1 MKIVKKIFDLLN
13 LTKNKQYFFL
23 FTLIT
28 FTALLDILGVAS
40 IFPFVS
46 ILVNPQLIE
55 TNSVFAYFY
64 KTLALLGV
72 SGVQQFTFI
81 VGITTFIL
89 LIFSSIFRILSNF
102 NQIHFILKLESAISK
117 YLIQSY
123 LYRPYVWFLKQN
135 SSDLGRNILSE
146 VSHVVSGTLMPTL
159 VIFSQSL
166 VIFLLFVLL
175 CFSNFI
181 VAISV
186 GLIFGLSYLSIFYFT
201 KNFLN
206 RIGNERLKAN
216 KERFMEVGEA
226 FNAIKEIKYKG
237 LEQTYINRFT
247 KPMHSYIRSQLLFEG
262 TAYLPRYLIEGIAF
276 GGLIIAILVLISHN
290 VSIINIIPYIA
301 LYTFAG
307 YRLMPA
313 LQQVYTSLAQL
324 RFVAPNLDKL
334 HEDLMNS
341 KFTEDSKIREQ
352 KFMQINKF
360 IKLKN
365 ISYNYPDTKKI
376 SLQNISLTIPIFSKV
391 GITGPSGSG
400 KTTLIDIILGL
411 LEADSGTINVD
422 DKIITNKNKITL
434 QNSIGYVPQQINL
447 TDNSVAANIAFG
459 VNIKD
464 INRKSL
470 ENAAKN
476 ANLHNFITQELPQGY
491 DTVIGE
497 RGARLSGGQKQRIGI
512 ARALYHNPQILILDE
527 ATNALDNLTEQ
538 VVMEAIENLKRKIT
552 IIVISHSLNIV
563 KNCDIIFLLDKGQLI
578 AQGTYSELVQS
589 NKIFKEMA
597 KID

>member
-23 FTLIT
+23 FILIL
-28 FTALLDILGVAS
+28 FTGLLDTLGVAS

-55 TNSVFAYFY
+55 TNNVFAYFY
-64 KTLALLGV
+64 KTLTLLGV

-81 VGITTFIL
+81 VGVTTFVL
-89 LIFSSIFRILSNF
+89 LILSSIFRIITNY
-102 NQIHFILKLESAISK
+102 NQINFILKLESGISK

-123 LYRPYVWFLKQN
+123 LYRSYVWFLKQN
-135 SSDLGRNILSE
+135 STDLGRNILSE
-146 VSHVVSGTLMPTL
+146 VSHVVGGTLMPTL

-175 CFSNFI
+175 CFSSFI
-181 VAISV
+181 IAISV
-186 GLIFGLSYLSIFYFT
+186 GLVFGLAYLSIFYFT

-206 RIGNERLKAN
+206 RVGNERLKAN

-226 FNAIKEIKYKG
+226 FNAIKEIKFKG
-237 LEQTYINRFT
+237 LEQTYINRFI
-247 KPMHSYIRSQLLFEG
+247 KPMQSYVRSQFLFEG
-262 TAYLPRYLIEGIAF
+262 TAYLPRYFIEGIAF
-276 GGLIIAILVLISHN
+276 GGMIIVILVLISHN

-324 RFVAPNLDKL
+324 RFIAPNLDAL
-334 HEDLMNS
+334 HKDLMNS

-365 ISYNYPDTKKI
+365 ISYNYPDAKKI

-391 GITGPSGSG
+391 GIIGPSGSG

-411 LEADSGTINVD
+411 LEADGGTINVD

-434 QNSIGYVPQQINL
+434 QNSIGYVPQQIYL

-464 INRKSL
+464 INRESL

-491 DTVIGE
+491 ETVIGE

-538 VVMEAIENLKRKIT
+538 VVIEAIENLKRKIT
-552 IIVISHSLNIV
+552 VIIISHRLNIV

-589 NKIFKEMA
+589 NKIFEKMV

>member
-1 MKIVKKIFDLLN
+1 VAARDGGAVPHAAA
-13 LTKNKQYFFL
+13 
-23 FTLIT
+23 
-28 FTALLDILGVAS
+28 ALRAR
-40 IFPFVS
+40 
-46 ILVNPQLIE
+46 PQ
-55 TNSVFAYFY
+55 
-64 KTLALLGV
+64 
-72 SGVQQFTFI
+72 
-81 VGITTFIL
+81 
-89 LIFSSIFRILSNF
+89 
-102 NQIHFILKLESAISK
+102 
-117 YLIQSY
+117 
-123 LYRPYVWFLKQN
+123 PP
-135 SSDLGRNILSE
+135 D
-146 VSHVVSGTLMPTL
+146 
-159 VIFSQSL
+159 
-166 VIFLLFVLL
+166 
-175 CFSNFI
+175 
-181 VAISV
+181 
-186 GLIFGLSYLSIFYFT
+186 
-201 KNFLN
+201 
-206 RIGNERLKAN
+206 
-216 KERFMEVGEA
+216 
-226 FNAIKEIKYKG
+226 
-237 LEQTYINRFT
+237 
-247 KPMHSYIRSQLLFEG
+247 
-262 TAYLPRYLIEGIAF
+262 AYLPRYFIEGIVF
-276 GGLIIAILVLISHN
+276 GGMIIVILVLISHN

-313 LQQVYTSLAQL
+313 LQQVYTSLTQL
-324 RFVAPNLDKL
+324 RFIAPNLDAL
-334 HEDLMNS
+334 HKDLMNS

-365 ISYNYPDTKKI
+365 ISYNYPDAKKI

-422 DKIITNKNKITL
+422 DKIITNKNKINL
-434 QNSIGYVPQQINL
+434 QNSIGYVPQQIYL

-464 INRKSL
+464 ISRESL

-476 ANLHNFITQELPQGY
+476 ANLHNFITQELPRGY

-527 ATNALDNLTEQ
+527 ATNALDNLTEK
-538 VVMEAIENLKRKIT
+538 VVIEAIENLKTKIT
-552 IIVISHSLNIV
+552 VIIISHRLNIV

-589 NKIFKEMA
+589 NKIFEKMA